1 MENEKKFIVTPK
13 EERSV
18 TMTIRIDTEYNRKLE
33 DVALKSGRSRN
44 ELINMAIKFALDN
57 IEFVDSTTKEKG

>member
-1 MENEKKFIVTPK
+1 MDKKFVVTPK

-18 TMTIRIDTEYNRKLE
+18 TMTIRIETEYNKRLE
-33 DVALKSGRSRN
+33 GIALRSGRSRN

-57 IEFVDSTTKEKG
+57 IEFVDNSTKSEQK